1 VIERNHVGDLLKIEW
16 NQQGLQQLAEEAGRR
31 TAARAQ
37 GVYDRVLSM
46 GAGKGTVEVKGLLAR
61 EWESEFGT
69 VPTDPDLTNVASE
82 LAAGHRVEV
91 RVGPATG

>member
-1 VIERNHVGDLLKIEW
+1 MKIEW
-16 NQQGLQQLAEEAGRR
+16 NQQGLQQLAEEIGRQ

-46 GAGKGTVEVKGLLAR
+46 GAGKSTVGVKGLLAQ

-69 VPTDPDLTNVASE
+69 VPTDPDLTNIASE
-82 LAAGHRVEV
+82 LAAEHRVEV
-91 RVGPATG
+91 RVGPTIGI

>member
-1 VIERNHVGDLLKIEW
+1 MGDLLKIEW
-16 NQQGLQQLAEEAGRR
+16 NQQGLQQLDQDAGRQV
-31 TAARAQ
+31 AAKAQ
-37 GVYDRVLSM
+37 DVYDRVLGM
-46 GAGKGTVEVKGLLAR
+46 GAGKSPQEVKDLLAR

-91 RVGPATG
+91 RVGPATGI